1 VSGQVDKAYD
11 NLTRLET
18 AVKDVREKNGELSVV
33 GMLAERVG
41 VLKDILCVETEKVWS
56 KLVLFSEEGDIQL
69 TIRKHLTRTLPQFH
83 IRGLEA

>member
-1 VSGQVDKAYD
+1 MSGQVDKAYD

-69 TIRKHLTRTLPQFH
+69 TIHKHLTRTLPQFH